1 MRRRKELAKMQDRIE
16 KRLDELTKD
25 VGALQPELGE
35 AVRYSLLNAGKRIR
49 PWLTLTFCHASGGN
63 AEDALDCACAVEM
76 IHTYSL
82 IHDDLPC
89 MDDDDMR
96 RGKPSCH
103 CVYGEAVALLA
114 GDALQMLALETIAS
128 SGTMTAQMRA
138 DACAQLARLSGA
150 AGMVGGQM
158 IDIFSE
164 GKSVDIHTLERM
176 YAGKTCALIESAC
189 VMGCICAGAPE
200 LAENARRYAHGIGM
214 AFQITDDI
222 LDITADE
229 ATLGKP
235 VNSDIG
241 NNKSTFVSLL
251 GLDEAAAQAER
262 YTQAAVEALEPF
274 GENAGELRDFAWE
287 LLRRNK

>member
-1 MRRRKELAKMQDRIE
+1 MRHRKELAKMQDRIE

-35 AVRYSLLNAGKRIR
+35 AVRYSLLNAGKRTR
-49 PWLTLTFCHASGGN
+49 PWLTLSFCKAAGGEALN
-63 AEDALDCACAVEM
+63 ALDCACAVEM

-128 SGTMTAQMRA
+128 SSTMTAQMRA

-150 AGMVGGQM
+150 VGMVGGQM

-164 GKSVDIHTLERM
+164 GKSADIHTLERM
-176 YAGKTCALIESAC
+176 YTGKTCALIESAC
-189 VMGCICAGAPE
+189 VMGCICAGAPG
-200 LAENARRYAHGIGM
+200 LVENARRYAHGIGM

-222 LDITADE
+222 LDITSDE

-251 GLDEAAAQAER
+251 GLEEAAAQAER